1 MQNEDYIYKG
11 ERVVRINKK
20 VARQMYNDG
29 KRIWLIPDMM
39 RLDNAWQSPCPI
51 SKKDNGGDREFD
63 VRVNEFVYYN
73 CDKERGRGVKYFI
86 GQSDYGKGDA
96 VYSYPYKSNIN

>member
-39 RLDNAWQSPCPI
+39 RLDNAWQ
-51 SKKDNGGDREFD
+51 
-63 VRVNEFVYYN
+63 
-73 CDKERGRGVKYFI
+73 
-86 GQSDYGKGDA
+86 
-96 VYSYPYKSNIN
+96 